1 MISPVFQRVF
11 SGVQS
16 RLQPTAFLAV
26 AILVVAG
33 GRAQATTLYS
43 SPLTAPPLT
52 AGNLVGQGG
61 WAAHSG
67 AGAVPIQV
75 GASGTTLAHGSGS
88 REDANV
94 SFTPISAGETYFFG
108 FDVIVNGGST
118 TAYFAHFKDASFD
131 FTVRTFVAPP
141 NNVGDFT
148 FGLSPAGSLPDQTW
162 ATDFA
167 FGQTYRVV
175 GAYNADTLENRLW
188 VDPVTEASTSIFA
201 TETAAAAVSAFG
213 LRQASGDS
221 TQLISN
227 LAVGTSFSDVAVV
240 PEPSSIVL
248 AGLGSLVAAG
258 AYAARR
264 RRQGSL
270 SDAI

>member
-1 MISPVFQRVF
+1 MIIPSL
-11 SGVQS
+11 SGLA
-16 RLQPTAFLAV
+16 RTAV
-26 AILVVAG
+26 AASLVALLALFANSEA
-33 GRAQATTLYS
+33 RATTLYS
-43 SPLTAPPLT
+43 SPLTAPPLNS
-52 AGNLVGQGG
+52 GNLVGQDG

-67 AGAVPIQV
+67 SGSVPIQV
-75 GASGTTLAHGSGS
+75 GASGTTLAQGSGT

-108 FDVIVNGGST
+108 FDVVVNGGST
-118 TAYFAHFKDASFD
+118 AVYFAHFKDSAND
-131 FTVRTFVAPP
+131 FTVRTFLGPSAIG
-141 NNVGDFT
+141 GDFL
-148 FGLSPAGSLPDQTW
+148 FGLSPAGSVPEVTW
-162 ATDFA
+162 GTGLA

-175 GAYNADTLENRLW
+175 GAYTADTLLNRLW
-188 VDPVTEASTSIFA
+188 VDPVTEASTFISA

-270 SDAI
+270 SEAI